1 MFPFDAHYQLASNY
15 IQVLRSAEGR
25 HVARFNLPAC
35 ARENVNEGEENAQ
48 FKSVHCSLLRC
59 KGPGQCADP
68 LMCASMLF
76 PDKTGK
82 RRFLGS
88 WRARESEILTLARR
102 GYCKKERARRVET
115 IFDTSLCKVK
125 NGEAAESAAEH
136 EVERASDR
144 SSAPEHEVERA
155 SDRSRALRLV
165 QVDLQRLFRQRIR
178 CLREQ
183 ASAENPCNY
192 GYPERLID
200 RHLWAKAAQVVW

>member
-1 MFPFDAHYQLASNY
+1 M
-15 IQVLRSAEGR
+15 
-25 HVARFNLPAC
+25 C
-35 ARENVNEGEENAQ
+35 AR
-48 FKSVHCSLLRC
+48 
-59 KGPGQCADP
+59 
-68 LMCASMLF
+68 MLF
-76 PDKTGK
+76 PDKTGE

-88 WRARESEILTLARR
+88 WRARESEILTLGRR

-125 NGEAAESAAEH
+125 NAEDAESAAEH
-136 EVERASDR
+136 V
-144 SSAPEHEVERA
+144 VERA

-200 RHLWAKAAQVVW
+200 SMLTFVGESRAGGVVMFVGALVRHEEQLHLVE